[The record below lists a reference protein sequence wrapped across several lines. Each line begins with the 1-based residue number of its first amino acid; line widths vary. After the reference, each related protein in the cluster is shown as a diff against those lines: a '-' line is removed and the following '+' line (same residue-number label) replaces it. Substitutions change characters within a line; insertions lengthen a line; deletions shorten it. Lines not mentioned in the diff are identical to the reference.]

1 MKLSELV
8 AYRTLLDEITPN
20 NADEFVKREL
30 WSVLHVVRN
39 HPLQLPDLANDLDL
53 AQQHVTES
61 LHMFKHKLDLI
72 KQEVSQSILNLQP
85 HHLAES
91 YKLYG
96 EMKNDSTEYILDRRI
111 ALKPEME
118 AFVQSRV
125 QYYSNWHHAGMI
137 IRPARESWLE
147 HMVACDPLYVI
158 DQSHDLLAPIRD
170 KFNPVYQ
177 SRLRFCV
184 IQESS
189 EQSML
194 NSIPNDQIGFCLV
207 FNFFHFKPFE
217 IVRAY
222 LTEIYQKLHP
232 GGIVAFTFND
242 CDRAGAVK
250 NAERYFMCYTP
261 GSMLQSLCE
270 SLGFTMRY
278 RYDIDAATTWMELEK
293 PGVKHSLRGGQALA
307 ELKPK

>member
-8 AYRTLLDEITPN
+8 AYRELLDDLTPKGTE
-20 NADEFVKREL
+20 EFVKREL
-30 WSVLHVVRN
+30 GSVIHVVDN
-39 HPLQLPDLANDLDL
+39 HLIQFPDLAASLHH
-53 AQQHVTES
+53 AQQTVTES
-61 LHMFKHKLDLI
+61 FGTFKQQLDCV
-72 KQEVSQSILNLQP
+72 KQELSQLISSLQP
-85 HHLAES
+85 HYLAES
-91 YKLYG
+91 YNLYNG
-96 EMKNDSTEYILDRRI
+96 MKNDSTEYILDRRI
-111 ALKPEME
+111 ILKSEME

-137 IRPARESWLE
+137 IRPAKEIWLE
-147 HMVACDPLYVI
+147 HMVACDPLYLI
-158 DQSHDLLAPIRD
+158 DQSHDLLNATRG
-170 KFNPVYQ
+170 KFNAIYQ
-177 SRLRFCV
+177 SRLRFYA
-184 IQESS
+184 IQESA
-189 EQSML
+189 EQVML
-194 NSIPNDQIGFCLV
+194 DCIPNDQIGFCLA

-217 IVRAY
+217 IVRCY
-222 LTEIYQKLHP
+222 LTEIYQKLRP

-242 CDRAGAVK
+242 CDREGAVK